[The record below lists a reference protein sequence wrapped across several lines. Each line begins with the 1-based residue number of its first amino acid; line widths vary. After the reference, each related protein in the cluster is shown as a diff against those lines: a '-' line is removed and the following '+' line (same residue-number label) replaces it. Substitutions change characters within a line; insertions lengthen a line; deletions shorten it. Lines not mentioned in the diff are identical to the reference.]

1 MTANLGTEY
10 INEKEAQYNRNM
22 RNARAQSALGSARA
36 NEGAISGSL
45 ADDLLTAL
53 GREIARA
60 RSEKKRAKQN
70 ETVYRLKKVKSA
82 KAFPVSIIGY
92 IAVFTIIA
100 GFLVLG
106 NSRINEATLY
116 ADSLKSEISA
126 QNDRAEVL
134 NAALGK
140 KNDAKYIEDYA
151 VNVLGMVKSADVSRQ
166 YISISGEENTVVSNK
181 KKESQSVSN
190 ATLTLNATEIKS

>member
-45 ADDLLTAL
+45 ADDLLTTL

-166 YISISGEENTVVSNK
+166 YISISGEEKTVVSNK
-181 KKESQSVSN
+181 KTESQSVSN

>member
-10 INEKEAQYNRNM
+10 INENEAQYNRNM
-22 RNARAQSALGSARA
+22 RTARAQSALRSVRA

-116 ADSLKSEISA
+116 ADTLKSEISA

-140 KNDAKYIEDYA
+140 KNDAKFIEDYA

-166 YISISGEENTVVSNK
+166 YISISGEEKTVVSNK
-181 KKESQSVSN
+181 KTESQSVN
-190 ATLTLNATEIKS
+190 NVALTLNATEIKS

>member
-1 MTANLGTEY
+1 MTANIGTGY

-22 RNARAQSALGSARA
+22 NSKYAHASVKTARA
-36 NEGAISGSL
+36 NEGAFSGSL

-53 GREIARA
+53 GREVAKARA
-60 RSEKKRAKQN
+60 EKKRAKQN
-70 ETVYRLKKVKSA
+70 EAIYRIKKVKSA

-92 IAVFTIIA
+92 MAVFTIIA

-126 QNDRAEVL
+126 QMDRAEVL

-140 KNDAKYIEDYA
+140 KNDAKYIEEYA
-151 VNVLGMVKSADVSRQ
+151 VNVLGMVKAADVSRQ
-166 YISISGEENTVVSNK
+166 YISISGEEKTVVSSK
-181 KKESQSVSN
+181 KASSDN
-190 ATLTLNATEIKS
+190 ANNVALTLNATEIKS